1 MTLQLLQWLE
11 NTCSS
16 WSFGNNLSF
25 MLLSTTRIHI
35 CSLFK
40 YHISSAAVDDFT
52 LKMMAAAL
60 MQIEFFNIRCRWC
73 FRGMADDK
81 ALSFLFSYSNRSG
94 RSVNWVRRIFCLHFI
109 LVTHS
114 SPYSSRLFWLS
125 IRNFFCWVVWNIIFS
140 LHWAKWIIRRR
151 RPKSRKLLS
160 SCVQFVYNILMTST
174 STKSRECNIISLV
187 ILTVF
192 FTLSAEQQDKIW
204 TQMYR
209 DFFVFDNVNYRFLI
223 WPDDQALFKVC

>member
-1 MTLQLLQWLE
+1 MT
-11 NTCSS
+11 
-16 WSFGNNLSF
+16 
-25 MLLSTTRIHI
+25 
-35 CSLFK
+35 
-40 YHISSAAVDDFT
+40 
-52 LKMMAAAL
+52 AAL
-60 MQIEFFNIRCRWC
+60 MQIEFFNIRYAACRHFSEAYGRWQ
-73 FRGMADDK
+73 G
-81 ALSFLFSYSNRSG
+81 SFIFIILLVYSNWSG

-114 SPYSSRLFWLS
+114 SPYRSRLFWLS

-223 WPDDQALFKVC
+223 WPDDQAIFSGMLGVLTFFEKY

>member
-1 MTLQLLQWLE
+1 MT
-11 NTCSS
+11 
-16 WSFGNNLSF
+16 
-25 MLLSTTRIHI
+25 
-35 CSLFK
+35 
-40 YHISSAAVDDFT
+40 
-52 LKMMAAAL
+52 AAL
-60 MQIEFFNIRCRWC
+60 MQIEFFNIRYAADISEAYGRWQGP
-73 FRGMADDK
+73 FIFII
-81 ALSFLFSYSNRSG
+81 LLVYSNWSG

-160 SCVQFVYNILMTST
+160 SCVQFVYNILMTS

-192 FTLSAEQQDKIW
+192 FHFESRTTRW
-204 TQMYR
+204 NWNP
-209 DFFVFDNVNYRFLI
+209 NV
-223 WPDDQALFKVC
+223 